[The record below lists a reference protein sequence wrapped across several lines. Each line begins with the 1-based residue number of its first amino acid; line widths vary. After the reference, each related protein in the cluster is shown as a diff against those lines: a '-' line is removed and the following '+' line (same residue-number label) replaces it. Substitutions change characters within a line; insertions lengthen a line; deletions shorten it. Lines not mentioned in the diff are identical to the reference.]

1 MSKKESKKSGKK
13 ILTQGLPVKNSS
25 SKQNSEQES
34 VPDYNE
40 KFKVDMSFDELMKVL
55 ATGEVKKEE

>member
-1 MSKKESKKSGKK
+1 MKSSGLEQSSAKK
-13 ILTQGLPVKNSS
+13 
-25 SKQNSEQES
+25 S

-55 ATGEVKKEE
+55 ATGEIKKEK

>member
-1 MSKKESKKSGKK
+1 MKSSGLEQSSAKK
-13 ILTQGLPVKNSS
+13 L
-25 SKQNSEQES
+25 

-55 ATGEVKKEE
+55 ATGEIKNEK